1 MQAIVDAAPEAPVL
15 DTAKIPTTS
24 RRTSP
29 ILVMAGAFALVLAVG
44 AVTSLFIFGN
54 DRGTVPSGG
63 VGDGIA
69 TSTSIAL
76 AVPSVYG
83 PLPANWDAVAIID
96 ADALAQDRAGIVR
109 AVGQA
114 GRSFGV
120 ESVVVV
126 SPEDVATALGW
137 DDGLGGGIFIV
148 TSGDAEA
155 AEQAALQAQDGWNE
169 GIVRIV
175 LSSRSAQ
182 DLAEQAIRRLSAYS
196 EPITEQLSLG
206 TYSGPEPA
214 FDTAE
219 LGDEMPLEN
228 AYDGADELPLVLDV
242 VGGLSDSIVYV
253 GSIDGI
259 NGFVY
264 GVDTDGGTT
273 EICQTAVW
281 AMADAVVSACFDGT
295 EPGLSKS
302 VGMADNADD
311 GIVVA
316 VTALGDDVSVVA
328 VEFPGGHRYWQRPV
342 AGSAMFVTTDP
353 GALVSITITTYN
365 AAGDLLA
372 TDEFNPN
379 S

>member
-44 AVTSLFIFGN
+44 AVTSLLVLGN

-63 VGDGIA
+63 GGAAVT
-69 TSTSIAL
+69 TSVTPAEPTL
-76 AVPSVYG
+76 YDPVP
-83 PLPANWDAVAIID
+83 LTWDAVVVIE
-96 ADALAQDRAGIVR
+96 AGAPIESDPDVAR
-109 AVGQA
+109 FVVEAGAVV
-114 GRSFGV
+114 GV
-120 ESVVVV
+120 ESISVV
-126 SPEDVATALGW
+126 SPEDLATALGW
-137 DDGLGGGIFIV
+137 ENGSAGGVFI
-148 TSGDAEA
+148 TTGGDSAA
-155 AEQAALQAQDGWNE
+155 AEQAALLAPGRWKIILSFVSALEHTQQAMD
-169 GIVRIV
+169 
-175 LSSRSAQ
+175 
-182 DLAEQAIRRLSAYS
+182 RLKEYS
-196 EPITEQLSLG
+196 DPVTDTLSLG
-206 TYSGPEPA
+206 KHSGPEPG

-242 VGGLSDSIVYV
+242 FGGLSDSIVYI

-273 EICQTAVW
+273 EICHTGVW
-281 AMADAVVSACFDGT
+281 AMADAVVSACFDGN

-328 VEFPGGHRYWQRPV
+328 VEFPGGHRYWQRPI

>member
-1 MQAIVDAAPEAPVL
+1 MQAIVDIAPEAPDI
-15 DTAKIPTTS
+15 DTVKIPTTS

-29 ILVMAGAFALVLAVG
+29 VLVVAGAFAFVLLVG

-63 VGDGIA
+63 VGDGVP
-69 TSTSIAL
+69 TSTSVLPAEPTL
-76 AVPSVYG
+76 YDPVPST
-83 PLPANWDAVAIID
+83 WDAVVVIEAGAPIEGD
-96 ADALAQDRAGIVR
+96 PDLARFVVEAG
-109 AVGQA
+109 AVV
-114 GRSFGV
+114 GV
-120 ESVVVV
+120 ESISVV
-126 SPEDVATALGW
+126 SPEDLATALGW
-137 DDGLGGGIFIV
+137 ENGSAGGVFI
-148 TSGDAEA
+148 TTGGNAAA
-155 AEQAALQAQDGWNE
+155 AEQAALLAPDSWK
-169 GIVRIV
+169 IV
-175 LSSRSAQ
+175 LSPVSALEHTQ
-182 DLAEQAIRRLSAYS
+182 QAMDRLKEYS
-196 EPITEQLSLG
+196 DPVTDTLSLG
-206 TYSGPEPA
+206 KHSGPEPA

-242 VGGLSDSIVYV
+242 FGGLSDSIVYI

-264 GVDTDGGTT
+264 GVETDGGTT

-316 VTALGDDVSVVA
+316 VTALGDGVSVVA
-328 VEFPGGHRYWQRPV
+328 VELPGDQRYWQRPV

-365 AAGDLLA
+365 AAGDLLV

-379 S
+379 F